1 MGSRSTYQE
10 NKMRKN
16 IVSLA
21 GMVGTLI
28 LAWGLDRLYKWLNEW
43 LESSLNHFR
52 HPELFMWSMLGS
64 HLIYAA
70 AILVL
75 AWFIISK
82 CERNKLVSS
91 IFLGTGLLVL
101 FASTPLYWD
110 LWVRLPRDQFPRVL
124 FSMYISLPSPR
135 RLVVQAG
142 AFMVGIG
149 ILSLIGMVPWAV
161 ILTEIF
167 VG

>member
-1 MGSRSTYQE
+1 
-10 NKMRKN
+10 MRTS
-16 IVSLA
+16 IISVTGMA
-21 GMVGTLI
+21 GAFMVAYGF
-28 LAWGLDRLYKWLNEW
+28 DRLNQWFEPIYAHPWHPKSIMWL
-43 LESSLNHFR
+43 
-52 HPELFMWSMLGS
+52 MLGS

-75 AWFIISK
+75 AWFTISK

-101 FASTPLYWD
+101 FASTPLCWD
-110 LWVRLPRDQFPRVL
+110 LWVRLPRDQFPRAL

-149 ILSLIGMVPWAV
+149 ILSLTPRS
-161 ILTEIF
+161 LRP
-167 VG
+167 